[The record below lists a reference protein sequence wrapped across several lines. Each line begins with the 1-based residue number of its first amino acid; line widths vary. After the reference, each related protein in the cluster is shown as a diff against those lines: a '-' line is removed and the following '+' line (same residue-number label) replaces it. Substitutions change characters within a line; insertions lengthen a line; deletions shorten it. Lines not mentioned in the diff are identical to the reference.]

1 MNRLRVE
8 QCAFAGVLLVVL
20 GVTVFFTWPNYA
32 RAHQLAE
39 EASVLDAKIGHLVDA
54 ESDVEERRS
63 ELARL
68 RAERDQICL
77 GVPAHPDVANLM
89 KHLSIGVNGDTV
101 IDQTFTVRGTP
112 ASAGNERFEV
122 LPLVV
127 EMDTTFEHAFDM
139 IRRVEKLNRLVRVT
153 SVQMEGPRQSFESGS
168 GTIQASVG
176 LDVVYERSDSK
187 GAR

>member
-1 MNRLRVE
+1 MSRRNLE
-8 QCAFAGVLLVVL
+8 QVAFCAVLLLVIC
-20 GVTVFFTWPNYA
+20 VTAFFTWPNYA

-39 EASVLDAKIGHLVDA
+39 ESSVLDAKIGHLVDA
-54 ESDVEERRS
+54 ESEVDQRRS
-63 ELARL
+63 GLARL
-68 RAERDQICL
+68 RAERDQACL
-77 GVPAHPDVANLM
+77 GVPTHPDVANLM

-112 ASAGNERFEV
+112 DTAGNDRFEV

-127 EMDTTFEHAFDM
+127 EMDTTFEHAFDL
-139 IRRVEKLNRLVRVT
+139 IRRVEQLDRLVRVR
-153 SVQMEGPRQSFESGS
+153 SVQMEGSRQSFEHGS

-176 LDVVYERSDSK
+176 LDVVYERSETK

>member
-1 MNRLRVE
+1 MNRRRVE
-8 QCAFAGVLLVVL
+8 QCAFGCVLLVVV
-20 GVTVFFTWPNYA
+20 GVTAFFTWPNYA
-32 RAHQLAE
+32 RAHQFAE
-39 EASVLDAKIGHLVDA
+39 EAAVLDAKIGHLVDA
-54 ESDVEERRS
+54 ESEVEQRRTD
-63 ELARL
+63 LARL

-77 GVPAHPDVANLM
+77 GVPDHPDVANLM
-89 KHLSIGVNGDTV
+89 KHLSIGINGDTV

-112 ASAGNERFEV
+112 DSAGNDRFEI

-127 EMDTTFEHAFDM
+127 EMDTTFEHAFNM

-153 SVQMEGPRQSFESGS
+153 SVQMEGSRKSFESGS

>member
-1 MNRLRVE
+1 
-8 QCAFAGVLLVVL
+8 
-20 GVTVFFTWPNYA
+20 
-32 RAHQLAE
+32 
-39 EASVLDAKIGHLVDA
+39 
-54 ESDVEERRS
+54 
-63 ELARL
+63 
-68 RAERDQICL
+68 
-77 GVPAHPDVANLM
+77 M

-101 IDQTFTVRGTP
+101 IDQTFTVSGTP
-112 ASAGNERFEV
+112 GSAGNNRFEI

-153 SVQMEGPRQSFESGS
+153 SVQMEGSRQSFESGS

-176 LDVVYERSDSK
+176 LDVVYERSDKK